1 MQVNTL
7 NKKIFI
13 IAETACSHDGSKKRL
28 KYLVKSAYEAG
39 ADAIQFQVWNCND
52 IVTLNNPNYR
62 KLALIQLSVKE
73 WENVF
78 LYTKKNYPSLEIIA
92 CIYDLNALQI
102 CEKLGANSYKIHSS
116 DLGNF
121 ELLQKISK
129 IKKRIDLSV
138 GGSQVNEIKKA
149 LKILKY
155 NDVWLMYGYQLFP
168 TNPKDLNLLQLRR
181 YERIFNRPVGYQDHS
196 PPDLSSFTIPAVAI
210 GAGIRIIEKHLTDNR
225 SRKGTDSES
234 ALNPKE
240 FNIFVQ
246 KCREAVKS
254 IGEGKIKKLTADQEK
269 YRIYAKKKIFL
280 SKNLK
285 KNSIIKR
292 EDLLIRQPIGKIG
305 INVDFISKVI
315 GKKTKKFMKAFSVI
329 QKKDLK

>member
-1 MQVNTL
+1 M

-39 ADAIQFQVWNCND
+39 ADAVQFQVWNCND
-52 IVTLNNPNYR
+52 IITTNNPNYK
-62 KLALIQLSVKE
+62 KLALLQLSAKE

-92 CIYDLNALQI
+92 CIYDLNALKI
-102 CEKLGANSYKIHSS
+102 CEGFGANSYKIHSS

-121 ELLQKISK
+121 ELLEQISK
-129 IKKRIDLSV
+129 LKKRVDLSI
-138 GGSQVNEIKKA
+138 GGSELKEIKKA

-155 NDVWLMYGYQLFP
+155 NNVWLMYGYQLFP
-168 TNPKDLNLLQLRR
+168 TNPNNLNLLNLRR

-196 PPDLSSFTIPAVAI
+196 PPDLSAFTIPAVAI

-225 SRKGTDSES
+225 NRKGTNSEA
-234 ALNPKE
+234 ALTPKE
-240 FNIFVQ
+240 FKIFVE
-246 KCREAVKS
+246 KCREAATS
-254 IGEGKIKKLTADQEK
+254 IGDGKIKKLTVDQQK
-269 YRIYAKKKIFL
+269 YRNYAKKKIFL
-280 SKNLK
+280 SKDLK
-285 KNSIIKR
+285 KDAIIKR

-315 GKKTKKFMKAFSVI
+315 GKRTKKDMRAFSVV
-329 QKKDLK
+329 QKKNLK